1 MDKTKIADERKDYT
15 LGSLGSHSVVSD
27 PIKQFELWLAEVRAS
42 DQAEPTAMNLAT
54 CSAQGEISSRMVLLK
69 GVSAEGFSF
78 FTNYESKKANHIRD
92 NAHAALCFWWSS
104 LERQVRIQGEV
115 VKLSTQEC
123 DEYFNSRPR
132 GSRIGAIASP
142 QSRVLNSDHEL
153 QAKFDAITEQYQGQ
167 EDIPRPDHWGGYRV
181 IPGLIEFW
189 QGRPSR
195 LHDRI
200 CYQKTSDGGWSLK
213 RLSP

>member
-1 MDKTKIADERKDYT
+1 MAKPKIADERKDYT
-15 LGSLGSHSVVSD
+15 LGSLGSHSVASD
-27 PIKQFELWLAEVRAS
+27 PIQQFELWLAEVRAS

-54 CSAQGEISSRMVLLK
+54 CSAHGEISSRMVLLK
-69 GVSAEGFSF
+69 GVSPEGFSF
-78 FTNYESKKANHIRD
+78 FTNYASKKANHIKD
-92 NAHAALCFWWSS
+92 NAQAALCFWWSS

-115 VKLSTQEC
+115 VKLSTAEC

-132 GSRIGAIASP
+132 GSRIGAIAST
-142 QSRVLNSDHEL
+142 QSQVLQSEHEL
-153 QAKFDAITEQYQGQ
+153 QRKFDAITEQYQGQ

-181 IPGLIEFW
+181 IPNLIEFW

-200 CYQKTSDGGWSLK
+200 SYQKTSDGSWSLE

>member
-1 MDKTKIADERKDYT
+1 MDKKDIADVRKDYT
-15 LGSLGSHSVVSD
+15 LGSLRSGSVVPD
-27 PIKQFELWLAEVRAS
+27 PIEQFELWLAEVRAT

-54 CSAQGEISSRMVLLK
+54 CCAQGEISSRMVLLK
-69 GVSAEGFSF
+69 GVSSEGFSF
-78 FTNYESKKANHIRD
+78 FTNYESKKANQIKD
-92 NAHAALCFWWSS
+92 NAFAALCFWWSS

-115 VKLSTQEC
+115 VKLSAKEC

-132 GSRIGAIASP
+132 ASRIGAIASP
-142 QSRVLNSDHEL
+142 QSRVLSSDSEL
-153 QAKFDAITEQYQGQ
+153 QDKFDAITEQYQGE
-167 EDIPRPDHWGGYRV
+167 EDIPRPAHWGGYRV
-181 IPGLIEFW
+181 IPSLIEFW

-200 CYQKTSDGGWSLK
+200 CYQKKSDGSWSLD